1 MERIYRLDHAVTATQ
16 KAILSAFGLTVADVK
31 KAANRISE
39 RLKIVDEM
47 MKKKAM
53 QSEELMKLFTNSG
66 RSYDEVVEFLKSGM
80 TEEQLTK
87 ITQKKRGRTPKI

>member
-1 MERIYRLDHAVTATQ
+1 MARGKVISIDEKI
-16 KAILSAFGLTVADVK
+16 K
-31 KAANRISE
+31 KAQDNVVKTKEKYDAAVAE
-39 RLKIVDEM
+39 LQELM
-47 MKKKAM
+47 AKKKAM

-87 ITQKKRGRTPKI
+87 ITQKKRGRKPKNSF